1 MPTLPLAAALFVAP
15 LIAAAGAAAIS
26 VPIAIH
32 LLSKSRRKKQAW
44 AAMRF
49 LMQAYRK
56 KQWRMK
62 LEQWLLLALRCLIV
76 LVLGLALG
84 GLRPQGLLSM
94 LGLLGGGQPVHFV
107 IDNTL
112 TSAVTTEGGTRL
124 EALLEQAVTDA
135 EAGLSSDR
143 FWVWPMSAQEALV
156 RGGTKEQAIE
166 ALQDLKP
173 VASARSTG
181 DTLTAIAEQAKSDGG
196 LIRWYSPWS
205 RGAGDLNDPIQ
216 SSALLN
222 NLTVVT
228 TRPQPGA
235 ANLQVNA
242 ARLEQGV
249 YLAEND
255 SLQVQVSVDLAKSG
269 SALLAGTVPV
279 DLTLWTLPTE
289 EQASQ
294 PIGQTTVEI
303 RFGAQQRRASGQ
315 GVLTADVLAAGLG
328 ASMQV
333 PLVVQAQLAEVNPTS
348 NKLLLDDTV
357 YAVAHARRVMR
368 VGFIDQ
374 TPVDSFDS
382 TAIRPSTWLELA
394 LNPAGDANPSM
405 RAETVLFN
413 SSLQESDLQAV
424 LEGLQALVIQSP
436 ASIPQAAWAPIHDWV
451 QAGGVVWLMP
461 PSDPLV
467 SFSQQMVSGLNL
479 PWRLG
484 VAVQAR
490 DLNQGLQPDPRSP
503 QTLRRL
509 APDWPQLL
517 EAVSV
522 QRYWPINEVADA
534 EETVWIQTT
543 EGDPWHVVAK
553 SGQGA
558 YVWTGSALDTDW
570 TDLPARPLF
579 VPLVQETLRR
589 LVGSTPAPGRS
600 IAPALVSAPGSG
612 NAAFSIENLVFPE
625 SNKDVNRETT
635 GSVSGLPGAGVYV
648 NHAEQGLDR
657 YEALI
662 APADAGD
669 TGQLPEAVLT
679 RRLDGLSLSGWSYL
693 DTSGGAAGEVELGQA
708 STLTKAL
715 LVLLL
720 VLVVLELILSRWFS
734 HAVRHDQAH
743 TTGRLIRFAVNW
755 LHGHGVHKPNLTG
768 RGS

>member
-1 MPTLPLAAALFVAP
+1 MLTLPLAAALFVAP

-32 LLSKSRRKKQAW
+32 LLSKSRRKQQAW

-56 KQWRMK
+56 KQRRMK

-84 GLRPQGLLSM
+84 GLRPQGLLSV
-94 LGLLGGGQPVHFV
+94 LGLMGGGQSVHWV

-112 TSAVTTEGGTRL
+112 TSAVATQSGTRL
-124 EALLEQAVTDA
+124 DALLEQAVSDA
-135 EAGLSSDR
+135 EAASNSDR
-143 FWVWPMSAQEALV
+143 FWVWPMSAEEALL
-156 RGGTKEQAIE
+156 RGGTKEQAVE
-166 ALQDLKP
+166 ALQSLKP
-173 VASARSTG
+173 VGSARSTQ
-181 DTLTAIAEQAKSDGG
+181 DTLDAVAEQTKSDGG

-205 RGAGDLNDPIQ
+205 RSNGDLDDPIQ
-216 SSALLN
+216 PSAALD

-228 TRPQPGA
+228 TRPQPEV
-235 ANLQVNA
+235 ANVQVNA

-249 YLAEND
+249 YLAEDD
-255 SLQVQVSVDLAKSG
+255 SIQIQVSVDLTKSG
-269 SALLAGTVPV
+269 SAMLAETVPV

-289 EQASQ
+289 QQASQ
-294 PIGQTTVEI
+294 PIGQATVEI

-315 GVLTADVLAAGLG
+315 AVLTADVLSAGLG
-328 ASMQV
+328 AWMQV
-333 PLVVQAQLAEVNPTS
+333 PLVVEARLTETNTPS
-348 NKLLLDDTV
+348 NALSLDDTV
-357 YAVAHARRVMR
+357 YAVAHARRVVR
-368 VGFIDQ
+368 VGFVDQ
-374 TPVDSFDS
+374 TSVAVLNGNLGSS
-382 TAIRPSTWLELA
+382 EIRPSTWLELA
-394 LNPAGDANPSM
+394 LNPVGDANPPM
-405 RAETVLFN
+405 RAESVVF
-413 SSLQESDLQAV
+413 DADPQAA
-424 LEGLQALVIQSP
+424 LEGLQALVILSP
-436 ASIPQAAWAPIHDWV
+436 ASIRQADWGPIHDWV

-467 SFSQQMVSGLNL
+467 SFSQQMVSGLKL

-484 VAVQAR
+484 VAAQAR
-490 DLNQGLQPDPRSP
+490 DLNKGLQPDPRSP

-509 APDWPQLL
+509 SPDWPQLL

-522 QRYWPINEVADA
+522 QRYWPISEVVDA
-534 EETVWIQTT
+534 QETVWIQTT
-543 EGDPWHVVAK
+543 EGEPWHVVAK
-553 SGQGA
+553 RGQGA

-589 LVGSTPAPGRS
+589 LVGSSPAPGRGIGWDVSVS
-600 IAPALVSAPGSG
+600 IEDQVFPEPSK
-612 NAAFSIENLVFPE
+612 SIEN
-625 SNKDVNRETT
+625 ETKALA
-635 GSVSGLPGAGVYV
+635 SGLPGVGAGVYV
-648 NHAEQGLDR
+648 NNLGVGVDR

-669 TGQLPEAVLT
+669 TGQVPEALLG

-693 DTSGGAAGEVELGQA
+693 DAAAGEAELGQA

-734 HAVRHDQAH
+734 HAVRHDEAH
-743 TTGRLIRFAVNW
+743 TTQRLIKFAVNW
-755 LHGHGVHKPNLTG
+755 LHGHGVHKPNLPG